1 MGYPGPPGWGLGVR
15 LTTSPRKTITVTK
28 PQEQPWID
36 GYKGRRPKQTPRNK
50 DLVIATWNVRTML
63 KPGKMRE
70 IANEMLKYKIDVIAI
85 QEIRWQEQGRI
96 DKYECTVM
104 YSGPCSRTGPLG
116 TGFVVTIKLGISY
129 KI

>member
-1 MGYPGPPGWGLGVR
+1 
-15 LTTSPRKTITVTK
+15 
-28 PQEQPWID
+28 
-36 GYKGRRPKQTPRNK
+36 
-50 DLVIATWNVRTML
+50 ML

-85 QEIRWQEQGRI
+85 QDIRWQEQGRI